1 MSVAAM
7 AGLYVSTCRPRFRST
22 AIRTASSTERR
33 VGSATAGPG
42 NARAPRGGS
51 AARSTPMAKLETS
64 LGVINVELYPDKA
77 PVSVKNFLAYVKE
90 GHYDGLIFHRVI
102 REFMI
107 QGGGFTKE
115 MRERQPAH
123 PPIRNEAGNGL
134 RNDRGTIAMART
146 VVGDSATAQFFI
158 NVVNNDFLNH
168 VDETPRGFGYA
179 VFGKVIEG
187 MDVVD
192 KIRAVPTGRVSMFQD
207 VPREAVTILKATV
220 AEK

>member
-1 MSVAAM
+1 LRKILVAAVLCLSCGF
-7 AGLYVSTCRPRFRST
+7 AYGADT
-22 AIRTASSTERR
+22 APK
-33 VGSATAGPG
+33 GG
-42 NARAPRGGS
+42 NPVVL
-51 AARSTPMAKLETS
+51 LETS
-64 LGVINVELYPDKA
+64 KGKIKVELSPEKA
-77 PVSVKNFLAYVKE
+77 PVSVKNFLLYVRE

-123 PPIRNEAGNGL
+123 PPIKNEAGNGL

-146 VVGDSATAQFFI
+146 GVVDSATAQFFI

-207 VPREAVTILKATV
+207 VPKEAVTILKATAV
-220 AEK
+220 EK

>member
-1 MSVAAM
+1 MRKILVAAVLCLSCGF
-7 AGLYVSTCRPRFRST
+7 AYVADT
-22 AIRTASSTERR
+22 APK
-33 VGSATAGPG
+33 GG
-42 NARAPRGGS
+42 NPVVL
-51 AARSTPMAKLETS
+51 LETS
-64 LGVINVELYPDKA
+64 QGKIKVELYPEKA

-90 GHYDGLIFHRVI
+90 EHYDGLIFHRVI

-115 MRERQPAH
+115 MKERQPAH
-123 PPIRNEAGNGL
+123 PPIKNEAGNGL
-134 RNDRGTIAMART
+134 KNDRGTLAMART
-146 VVGDSATAQFFI
+146 GVVDSATAQFFI

-207 VPREAVTILKATV
+207 VPKEAVTILKATAV
-220 AEK
+220 GK